1 VTVEPDSDSTR
12 RTIVQSAGEPAPPA
26 ASAHRSL
33 PRASSWAKLLS
44 FKRLGA
50 VYVWIVIIIIF
61 SFWAPDTFPKWV
73 TVQSVLNQNAIP
85 GLVAL
90 AVVVPLSAGVFD
102 LSVGSGI
109 GLCNI
114 VVAWLL
120 VNEGVSIPLA
130 ILLTVLFGIV
140 IGLVNA
146 AVVVGARV
154 DSFIATLATGSLMAA
169 ATSLLSKDQ
178 SILGNQLN
186 GAFSDLATESAAGIA
201 IPAFLFIA
209 VAIVLWYFLNY
220 TVSGRRMYAVGF
232 NERAARLS
240 GVKTSR
246 LRFASLLVSGVVVGI
261 GGVLLTSQVSAGS
274 PDIGPP
280 YLLNAFA
287 AAFLGATQLGGRFNA
302 WGTVVAV
309 LLLGTGDTG
318 LNLVA
323 APTWVPSMFSGVV
336 LLAAL
341 VLTKVEGS
349 GGASGRL
356 LDRLRS
362 KRDAG
367 DEEPTEQVTS

>member
-1 VTVEPDSDSTR
+1 
-12 RTIVQSAGEPAPPA
+12 
-26 ASAHRSL
+26 
-33 PRASSWAKLLS
+33 
-44 FKRLGA
+44 
-50 VYVWIVIIIIF
+50 
-61 SFWAPDTFPKWV
+61 
-73 TVQSVLNQNAIP
+73 
-85 GLVAL
+85 
-90 AVVVPLSAGVFD
+90 
-102 LSVGSGI
+102 
-109 GLCNI
+109 
-114 VVAWLL
+114 
-120 VNEGVSIPLA
+120 
-130 ILLTVLFGIV
+130 
-140 IGLVNA
+140 
-146 AVVVGARV
+146 
-154 DSFIATLATGSLMAA
+154 MAA

-178 SILGNQLN
+178 SILGNKLN
-186 GAFSDLATESAAGIA
+186 GSFSDLATASAAGIA

-240 GVKTSR
+240 GVKTR
-246 LRFASLLVSGVVVGI
+246 HLRFASLLVSGIVVGI

-323 APTWVPSMFSGVV
+323 APTWVPSMFSGLV

-341 VLTKVEGS
+341 VLTQVEGS

-356 LDRLRS
+356 LGRFRGR
-362 KRDAG
+362 RDHD
-367 DEEPTEQVTS
+367 DEEPVAEVAS

>member
-1 VTVEPDSDSTR
+1 MEPDSDSTR
-12 RTIVQSAGEPAPPA
+12 RTIVQSVAERTPPTRP
-26 ASAHRSL
+26 AHRS
-33 PRASSWAKLLS
+33 SSWTKHLS

-154 DSFIATLATGSLMAA
+154 DSFIATLATGSLMTA

-186 GAFSDLATESAAGIA
+186 GTFSDLATASEAGIA

-240 GVKTSR
+240 GVKTRR
-246 LRFASLLVSGVVVGI
+246 LRFASLLVSGIVVGI

-287 AAFLGATQLGGRFNA
+287 AAFLGATQLEGRFNA

-341 VLTKVEGS
+341 VLTQVEGS
-349 GGASGRL
+349 AGSSGRL
-356 LDRLRS
+356 LGRLRG

-367 DEEPTEQVTS
+367 DVEPSAEVPS

>member
-1 VTVEPDSDSTR
+1 VP
-12 RTIVQSAGEPAPPA
+12 
-26 ASAHRSL
+26 AHRS
-33 PRASSWAKLLS
+33 SSWAKHLS

-61 SFWAPDTFPKWV
+61 SVWAPDTFPKWV

-140 IGLVNA
+140 IGLVNG
-146 AVVVGARV
+146 AVIVGAKV
-154 DSFIATLATGSLMAA
+154 DSFIATLATGSLMTA
-169 ATSLLSKDQ
+169 ATSLLSKNQ

-186 GAFSDLATESAAGIA
+186 GAFSNLATASAAGIA

-220 TVSGRRMYAVGF
+220 TVSGRRMYSVGF

-246 LRFASLLVSGVVVGI
+246 LRFASLLVSGIVVGI

-356 LDRLRS
+356 LGRLRG

-367 DEEPTEQVTS
+367 DEEPTAEVTS